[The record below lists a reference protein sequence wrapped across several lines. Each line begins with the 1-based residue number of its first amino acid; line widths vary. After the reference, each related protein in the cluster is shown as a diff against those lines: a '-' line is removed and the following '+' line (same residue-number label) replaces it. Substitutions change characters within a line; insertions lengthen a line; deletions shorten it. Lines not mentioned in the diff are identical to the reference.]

1 LLAFT
6 GFHLAYPPLIE
17 ALTASSGMGHGDEGP
32 NVRSTAIPNDR
43 PISLTEAVLVARGP
57 FSQSEV
63 RRVSTPL
70 GDTGTYRIN
79 LRQRNEINQH
89 HPITTVWVDRWSG
102 QIRDVRNPSKFTAAQ
117 TFTVWLWPL
126 HTGEAFGELGRLIWF
141 LVGLMPLI
149 LYISGIYYWLQRK
162 GLVRDRPV
170 NLVENSQKVRQV
182 SKQSAIYI
190 WTLLRSLSLKLLEL
204 VRR

>member
-1 LLAFT
+1 
-6 GFHLAYPPLIE
+6 
-17 ALTASSGMGHGDEGP
+17 
-32 NVRSTAIPNDR
+32 
-43 PISLTEAVLVARGP
+43 
-57 FSQSEV
+57 
-63 RRVSTPL
+63 
-70 GDTGTYRIN
+70 
-79 LRQRNEINQH
+79 
-89 HPITTVWVDRWSG
+89 
-102 QIRDVRNPSKFTAAQ
+102 
-117 TFTVWLWPL
+117 
-126 HTGEAFGELGRLIWF
+126 
-141 LVGLMPLI
+141 MPLI